1 MSKKNLANA
10 ILAAPV
16 AAADTSATLVTGYGA
31 TMPAVPFKM
40 TLTPFGQL
48 STMGNSEIVLVT
60 ARTGEVLTI
69 ERAKGG
75 TTAKDFEAGDI
86 VSNGIYIENSTAVGD
101 IFMSL
106 RATPAAGRLFMDGG
120 TYNKSDWPLMYKL
133 VQDNPAYGTTGGTV
147 GAETFT
153 LADMRERMPFGKS
166 PNSPFTT
173 LGGKGGA
180 ASVLMTQA
188 MLVGHWHSIWLNTNH
203 GDGTANSLEA
213 LATPLQAGGRMRYRG
228 STGQA
233 VNGNSWGNGA
243 QNEVSGSI
251 RTTPT
256 EAIPTMSPYILVNY
270 EVVAG

>member
-86 VSNGIYIENSTAVGD
+86 VSNGIYIENSVAVGD
-101 IFMSL
+101 IFISL
-106 RATPAAGRLFMDGG
+106 RATPSVGRLFMDGA
-120 TYNKSDWPLMYKL
+120 TYSKSDYPIMYKF

-166 PNSPFTT
+166 QNTPFTT
-173 LGGKGGA
+173 LGSLGGA
-180 ASVLMTQA
+180 ATHVLTAAEMPSHTHA
-188 MLVGHWHSIWLNTNH
+188 NRWRVAYPR
-203 GDGTANSLEA
+203 GTAS
-213 LATPLQAGGRMRYRG
+213 LATNDLGGDAILVSDNMPGGDSSAGYNPPSNPTVSVAAGG
-228 STGQA
+228 
-233 VNGNSWGNGA
+233 GA
-243 QNEVSGSI
+243 AHNN
-251 RTTPT
+251 
-256 EAIPTMSPYILVNY
+256 MSPYIIVNY